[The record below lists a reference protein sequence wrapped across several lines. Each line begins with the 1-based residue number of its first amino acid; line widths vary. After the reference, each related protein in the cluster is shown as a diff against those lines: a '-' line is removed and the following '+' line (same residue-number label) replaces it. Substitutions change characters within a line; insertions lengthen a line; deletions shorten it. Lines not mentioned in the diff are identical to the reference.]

1 MIFDFC
7 PTLKMLSQYI
17 RERVRVSAGIDYA
30 WRALSFRGAF
40 LFVLR
45 RRIDLTKRES
55 RNSISPVYVYPL
67 MTGAVPRDRWNAIGR
82 RINPVSRFT
91 AAGRALVSVVNY
103 WSTPTD
109 QPNNRRTDGAHRRR
123 PRNHSAPHC
132 TSYEFRRLA
141 TLRHVASRRLIRS
154 FMLLTVIGYL
164 L

>member
-67 MTGAVPRDRWNAIGR
+67 MTGAVPRDR
-82 RINPVSRFT
+82 
-91 AAGRALVSVVNY
+91 
-103 WSTPTD
+103 
-109 QPNNRRTDGAHRRR
+109 
-123 PRNHSAPHC
+123 
-132 TSYEFRRLA
+132 
-141 TLRHVASRRLIRS
+141 
-154 FMLLTVIGYL
+154 
-164 L
+164 